1 MEAKQ
6 LMPTVVACLPTQ
18 SRCSRCS
25 PPPPHP
31 LGLIKNTFSAEAFRK
46 RISQPV
52 DGVMQDIR
60 FATVVAVLFYE
71 EPTHVQD

>member
-18 SRCSRCS
+18 SRCSRW
-25 PPPPHP
+25 PPPPHS
-31 LGLIKNTFSAEAFRK
+31 LGLIKSTFSAEAFRK

>member
-6 LMPTVVACLPTQ
+6 LMPTVVACFPTEPGQ
-18 SRCSRCS
+18 LIS
-25 PPPPHP
+25 PPPHP
-31 LGLIKNTFSAEAFRK
+31 PGLLKNTFSAEAFRK

-52 DGVMQDIR
+52 DGVMQDVR